1 MSFYLF
7 IFLHLRSKF
16 YKIVSMATTMT
27 SQIFYNLNIIR
38 YENTLLVQD

>member
-16 YKIVSMATTMT
+16 HKIVSMATTMT
-27 SQIFYNLNIIR
+27 SQIFYILIIII